1 MKRDI
6 RKGIKNSF
14 LYKRFAY
21 NSDGFI
27 ELVKFLEDKN
37 LIDKFYEECN
47 FNKKFFI
54 KELKVN
60 RKISLGGFFG
70 YSRYSFSFA
79 RSKFGEDFWYDRIIF
94 DKDFQKICDKVL

>member
-1 MKRDI
+1 MRLYI
-6 RKGIKNSF
+6 RSRIKNSF

-27 ELVKFLEDKN
+27 ALMKFLEDEN

-54 KELKVN
+54 KELKAN

-79 RSKFGEDFWYDRIIF
+79 KSKFGEDF
-94 DKDFQKICDKVL
+94 